1 VRRLALLVVVVLVG
15 CSAPAPPGPDPTEPS
30 PSQAAGRL
38 DGELRDAAWAN
49 DVDRARRLIA
59 SGADVNAKD
68 ATEQSAYLI
77 TTSEGYLELLEVT
90 LAADGDVGALD
101 SYNGTGLIRAA
112 DRGHAAV
119 CGRLVRAGVDL
130 DHVNRLGW
138 TALHEAIILGDGS
151 DRYVDTVR
159 VLVAAGADLTL
170 PSQNDQVRPLAHA
183 EAGGHDRIARLLRA
197 ALADRTTGAEADQ
210 ALQTAA
216 AQGDADRVAIAVRAG
231 ADPAALPGRPADPAV
246 ARLLDHLGPT

>member
-1 VRRLALLVVVVLVG
+1 MRRIGLAVLVLLAA
-15 CSAPAPPGPDPTEPS
+15 CAAPDVPVPDPSEPS
-30 PSQAAGRL
+30 PAGQAQL
-38 DGELRDAAWAN
+38 DADLREAAWAN
-49 DVDRARRLIA
+49 DVERARRLIA
-59 SGADVNAKD
+59 AGADVNAKD
-68 ATEQSAYLI
+68 QTEQSAYLI

-90 LAADGDVGALD
+90 LDAGGDVGSLD

-119 CGRLVRAGVDL
+119 CGRLVQAGVAI

-170 PSQNDQVRPLAHA
+170 PSQHDGVSPLTHA
-183 EAGGHDRIARLLRA
+183 QDRGHDRIASLLRA
-197 ALADRTTGAEADQ
+197 ALADRTTRAEADR
-210 ALQTAA
+210 ALRTAA
-216 AQGDADRVAIAVRAG
+216 AQGNADRVAIALRAG
-231 ADPAALPGRPADPAV
+231 ADPDVLVERPTDPAV
-246 ARLLDHLGPT
+246 VRLLDHLGHS

>member
-1 VRRLALLVVVVLVG
+1 MHG
-15 CSAPAPPGPDPTEPS
+15 SGHSGPRTDRHAA
-30 PSQAAGRL
+30 SQASDRL

-59 SGADVNAKD
+59 SGANVNAKD

-77 TTSEGYLELLEVT
+77 TTSEGFLELLEVT
-90 LAADGDVGALD
+90 LAAGGDVGSLD
-101 SYNGTGLIRAA
+101 SYSGTGLIRAA

-119 CGRLVRAGVDL
+119 CGRLARAGVDL

-138 TALHEAIILGDGS
+138 TALHEAVILGDGS

-170 PSQNDQVRPLAHA
+170 PSQNDRVRPLAHA
-183 EAGGHDRIARLLRA
+183 EERGHDRIAQLLRA
-197 ALADRTTGAEADQ
+197 ALADRTSRDEADR

-216 AQGDADRVAIAVRAG
+216 AQGDADRAAIAVRAG
-231 ADPAALPGRPADPAV
+231 ADPAALPERPADPAV
-246 ARLLDHLGPT
+246 ARLLDHLGPA

>member
-1 VRRLALLVVVVLVG
+1 MLVG
-15 CSAPAPPGPDPTEPS
+15 CTAPPTQPPLPTTTSE
-30 PSQAAGRL
+30 SQAAGRL
-38 DGELRDAAWAN
+38 DGELRDAVWAN
-49 DVDRARRLIA
+49 DVDRARQLIA
-59 SGADVNAKD
+59 DGADVNAKD
-68 ATEQSAYLI
+68 ATQQSAYLI

-90 LAADGDVGALD
+90 LAAGGDVGSLD

-119 CGRLVRAGVDL
+119 CGRLVRAGVDV

-170 PSQNDQVRPLAHA
+170 PSANDRVRPLAHA
-183 EAGGHDRIARLLRA
+183 EERGHDRIVRLLRT
-197 ALADRTTGAEADQ
+197 ALADRTTGADADG
-210 ALQTAA
+210 ALRTAA
-216 AQGDADRVAIAVRAG
+216 AQGDADDVAIAVRAG

-246 ARLLDHLGPT
+246 ARLLDHLGAT

>member
-15 CSAPAPPGPDPTEPS
+15 CTAPAPPDPGPTGPS

-90 LAADGDVGALD
+90 LAAGGDVGSLD

-112 DRGHAAV
+112 DRGHAAI
-119 CGRLVRAGVDL
+119 CGRLVRAGVDV

-138 TALHEAIILGDGS
+138 TGLHEAIILGDGS

-170 PSQNDQVRPLAHA
+170 PSEKDRVRPLAHA
-183 EAGGHDRIARLLRA
+183 EERGHDRIARLLRA
-197 ALADRTTGAEADQ
+197 ALADQSTGATADR
-210 ALQTAA
+210 ALRTAA
-216 AQGDADRVAIAVRAG
+216 AQGDADGVAIAVRAG
-231 ADPAALPGRPADPAV
+231 ADPALPERPADPAV
-246 ARLLDHLGPT
+246 ARLLDHLGAT